1 MSHWQCVI
9 WAPDHPIRKSLYLGF
24 CSTCLQTPLILSPG
38 NWTHW
43 NGYCV
48 PTVQCREVCTRQLY
62 NPQWMLTN
70 VHEPTWWGRVCWPL
84 SSEDGVLAAPV
95 CVCRAT
101 PNVVCLQPIL
111 RIIVTTF
118 RCDHYWGNEGFFRHS
133 SPCDICP
140 GLEKTKDIQ
149 ANKHE
154 MHPVFCKY
162 VWKV

>member
-24 CSTCLQTPLILSPG
+24 CSTCLQTPLFLSSV

-48 PTVQCREVCTRQLY
+48 PTDSAVQRSVYSPVVQPAVNVDQCPWTYLVRWSL
-62 NPQWMLTN
+62 LT
-70 VHEPTWWGRVCWPL
+70 PKLRRWTPRRT
-84 SSEDGVLAAPV
+84 S
-95 CVCRAT
+95 VCRAT

-111 RIIVTTF
+111 WIIVTTF
-118 RCDHYWGNEGFFRHS
+118 RCEHDWGNEGFFRHS

>member
-70 VHEPTWWGRVCWPL
+70 VHEPTWSLVRWSLLTPKLRSWSPRRTSVCVSGNSQCCL
-84 SSEDGVLAAPV
+84 LAANTSNNCDNFQMWTWLGQWGLLSPFFSLWHLS
-95 CVCRAT
+95 RARED
-101 PNVVCLQPIL
+101 QG
-111 RIIVTTF
+111 
-118 RCDHYWGNEGFFRHS
+118 YSG
-133 SPCDICP
+133 
-140 GLEKTKDIQ
+140 K
-149 ANKHE
+149 
-154 MHPVFCKY
+154 
-162 VWKV
+162 

>member
-24 CSTCLQTPLILSPG
+24 CSTCLQTPLFLSSV

-43 NGYCV
+43 NGYYIG

-84 SSEDGVLAAPV
+84 SSEDGLLAAPV
-95 CVCRAT
+95 CVGQLPKLFACNLASNNCDNFQMWSWLGQWGLLSPFSSLWHLSRARED
-101 PNVVCLQPIL
+101 QG
-111 RIIVTTF
+111 
-118 RCDHYWGNEGFFRHS
+118 YSG
-133 SPCDICP
+133 
-140 GLEKTKDIQ
+140 K
-149 ANKHE
+149 
-154 MHPVFCKY
+154 
-162 VWKV
+162 